1 MKRNPAGAGCDD
13 DPRRGWDRRRGD
25 MAGRPVVVPFSCR
38 RPQSFFADARR
49 PDSPRRTAESV
60 DLVSCPATTN
70 PACCYADWR
79 NFRPSGATFLPGSP
93 RAAELGTEAAEILIS
108 PSGGVP
114 AARGAAAA
122 TSERSERER
131 QAVRFAVEAVCCGAV
146 GCQRSDGLLRVET
159 PDGPRVLCPV
169 HLRRCRQ

>member
-13 DPRRGWDRRRGD
+13 DPRRRWDRRRGD
-25 MAGRPVVVPFSCR
+25 VPEWAVVVPFFCR
-38 RPQSFFADARR
+38 RPQRLFADARR
-49 PDSPRRTAESV
+49 SISPRRTVESG
-60 DLVSCPATTN
+60 DLVSCCVTTGL
-70 PACCYADWR
+70 PEVGQIGLTSCQLSQS
-79 NFRPSGATFLPGSP
+79 RPKRP
-93 RAAELGTEAAEILIS
+93 ELGTEAAETLRS

-114 AARGAAAA
+114 AARGEAAA

-131 QAVRFAVEAVCCGAV
+131 QAVRFAVGAVCCGVV

-159 PDGPRVLCPV
+159 PDGPRVLCPA